1 MTIGEQ
7 IKNFREQ
14 AHLKQKDL
22 ADLTG
27 YSRSSIINWE
37 NGYRNPTFDV
47 LEHIASVL
55 HVSVHTLTGGVEDR
69 SSIAVVPSEPPATA
83 SGKVLDALVRR
94 LAEKD
99 PDIVLLFVQPFTDAE
114 VEILTG
120 AFRGVAAMR
129 AELKKEKERRST
141 TPIAD
146 DRPLGVENGKNHVS

>member
-1 MTIGEQ
+1 M
-7 IKNFREQ
+7 
-14 AHLKQKDL
+14 
-22 ADLTG
+22 
-27 YSRSSIINWE
+27 
-37 NGYRNPTFDV
+37 
-47 LEHIASVL
+47 
-55 HVSVHTLTGGVEDR
+55 
-69 SSIAVVPSEPPATA
+69 
-83 SGKVLDALVRR
+83 DALVRR

-99 PDIVLLFVQPFTDAE
+99 PDIVLMFAQPFTDAE